1 MALLLTLSYTIQYFD
16 CNLVKLKPF
25 VNVIFSVAVICWNS
39 DWVALAEFL
48 QKNLSAFS
56 ELEAE
61 DTDLYKPQPAW
72 AALSWLGEAKA
83 FSRHVIDS
91 RANRRNSARPCHRK
105 KRSCRNCDIFKYWRS
120 QLKEEI
126 LFSAPAAHRW
136 ESGTED

>member
-1 MALLLTLSYTIQYFD
+1 M
-16 CNLVKLKPF
+16 
-25 VNVIFSVAVICWNS
+25 
-39 DWVALAEFL
+39 ALAEFL

-105 KRSCRNCDIFKYWRS
+105 KG
-120 QLKEEI
+120 
-126 LFSAPAAHRW
+126 AAGIVI
-136 ESGTED
+136 SSNTEDTYRGA